1 MPPTYPIPIAP
12 TAVPYPPTPAPP
24 KNLPPNFLEGYLDAI
39 NQLLEQSGMVNR
51 SYDVAPFVPPPYDFY
66 NPNAGMQ
73 VGAQEVP
80 NMAYMKY
87 IIDKYYADNFPG
99 QRSPF
104 PPTSDLGQAVG
115 AQEFPIKRYGP
126 NDLFQQNT
134 QQYVTQAYR
143 HIMNEKKANY
153 LANQNPFNAGLVPNP
168 LMPQLRAGINPY
180 TGQSAQQRINLTPGN
195 NLPPRP
201 HAPNQKDAAGSKYKP
216 QPSPSFPVPKFP
228 PFPKFPQ
235 PQPSRPSNP
244 SRPTLPVPKLPI
256 IEQMPTRP
264 PGQRDEKNESI
275 RENAGPAP
283 RKASPALASVRKD
296 KKPTLNSYIPRYERD

>member
-12 TAVPYPPTPAPP
+12 TAVPYPPTPAP
-24 KNLPPNFLEGYLDAI
+24 
-39 NQLLEQSGMVNR
+39 
-51 SYDVAPFVPPPYDFY
+51 FVPPAYDFY

-80 NMAYMKY
+80 NLAYMEY
-87 IIDKYYADNFPG
+87 IINKYYADNFQERG
-99 QRSPF
+99 SSF
-104 PPTSDLGQAVG
+104 PITPKLGQAVG
-115 AQEFPIKRYGP
+115 AQEFPIERFKP
-126 NDLFQQNT
+126 DDFFQQNM
-134 QQYVTQAYR
+134 QQYVTQVYR

-153 LANQNPFNAGLVPNP
+153 LANQNPFNAGLAPNP

-201 HAPNQKDAAGSKYKP
+201 HAPNQKDAAGSKNKP
-216 QPSPSFPVPKFP
+216 QPSPSFPDFPKFP